1 MNKKAIVVT
10 GGTKGIGRAI
20 IERFVLE
27 GFNIITCAR
36 NLNDL
41 QKLKS
46 EIESKHKSVSVEV
59 LQADL
64 SQKEEVEKFIS
75 FINQLNVELEV
86 LVNNTGT
93 FIPGQIHDE
102 AEGNLELMMQ
112 TNLYSAYHLTRGVIP
127 NLMKRK
133 SGSIFNICSVASI
146 MAYPNGG
153 SYSISKYAMYGMT
166 KCLREEMKAHGVRVT
181 AILPGATLTAS
192 WEGVDLPED
201 RFGKSDDVAEA
212 VWSAYN
218 MSPNSV
224 VEEIVIRPQLGDL

>member
-1 MNKKAIVVT
+1 
-10 GGTKGIGRAI
+10 
-20 IERFVLE
+20 L
-27 GFNIITCAR
+27 
-36 NLNDL
+36 
-41 QKLKS
+41 
-46 EIESKHKSVSVEV
+46 EIESKHKSLTVEV

-64 SQKEEVEKFIS
+64 SQKEEVGRFIS
-75 FINQLNVELEV
+75 YINQLDVELEV

-93 FIPGQIHDE
+93 FIPGQIHNE
-102 AEGNLELMMQ
+102 AEGNLELMME
-112 TNLYSAYHLTRGVIP
+112 TNLYSAYHLTRGLIP
-127 NLMKRK
+127 SMMKRK

-192 WEGVDLPED
+192 WEGVDLPAD
-201 RFGKSDDVAEA
+201 RFGKADDVAEA